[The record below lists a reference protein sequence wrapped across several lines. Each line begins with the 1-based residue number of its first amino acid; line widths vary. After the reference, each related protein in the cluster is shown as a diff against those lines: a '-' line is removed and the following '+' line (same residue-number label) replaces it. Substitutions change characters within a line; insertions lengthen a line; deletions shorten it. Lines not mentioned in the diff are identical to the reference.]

1 MAHEQWT
8 RHSVSS
14 LSGSALWGSFGRYN
28 KIDAVVAGGSPFIAT
43 GSRVGVAAVIV
54 GDSTVG
60 GVTASLGGSIIST
73 NLSDNVLYEIGV
85 SEINVAS
92 GTIYALYRNM
102 SET

>member
-1 MAHEQWT
+1 MAQYN
-8 RHSVSS
+8 RPDVSTI
-14 LSGSALWGSFGRYN
+14 SGSALWGSFGRYN
-28 KIDAVVAGGSPFIAT
+28 KIEAVVAGGSPVIAT
-43 GSRVGVAAVIV
+43 GSRAGVAAVIV

-73 NLSDNVLYEIGV
+73 NLSDNVIYDIGV

>member
-1 MAHEQWT
+1 MAQYNRPDIST
-8 RHSVSS
+8 I
-14 LSGSALWGSFGRYN
+14 SGSALWGSFGKYN
-28 KIDAVVAGGSPFIAT
+28 KIEAVVAGGSPWIAT
-43 GSRVGVAAVIV
+43 GSRAGVAAVIV

-73 NLSDNVLYEIGV
+73 NLSDNVVYDIGV

>member
-1 MAHEQWT
+1 MAQYNRPT
-8 RHSVSS
+8 RTTNSPPEI
-14 LSGSALWGSFGRYN
+14 WGTFGKYN
-28 KIDAVVAGGSPFIAT
+28 KIEAVVTGGSPFIAT
-43 GSRVGVAAVIV
+43 GSRAGVGAVIV

-73 NLSDNVLYEIGV
+73 NLSDNVIYEIGV

-92 GTIYALYRNM
+92 GTIYALYRNL

>member
-8 RHSVSS
+8 RHSVST

-28 KIDAVVAGGSPFIAT
+28 KIEAVVAGGSPFIAT
-43 GSRVGVAAVIV
+43 GSRAGVAAVIV

-60 GVTASLGGSIIST
+60 GVTASLGGSILST

>member
-1 MAHEQWT
+1 MAQYN
-8 RHSVSS
+8 RPDVSTI
-14 LSGSALWGSFGRYN
+14 SGSALWGSFGTYN
-28 KIDAVVAGGSPFIAT
+28 KIEAVVAGGSPFIAT

-60 GVTASLGGSIIST
+60 GVTASLGGSNIST
-73 NLSDNVLYEIGV
+73 NLSDNVIYEIGV

>member
-1 MAHEQWT
+1 MSHPALARHEI
-8 RHSVSS
+8 SS

-28 KIDAVVAGGSPFIAT
+28 KIEAVVSGGSPFIAT
-43 GSRVGVAAVIV
+43 GSRAGVGAVII

-60 GVTASLGGSIIST
+60 VVTASLGGSILST
-73 NLSDNVLYEIGV
+73 DLSDNVGHDIGV

-102 SET
+102 NVT

>member
-8 RHSVSS
+8 RHAVSS
-14 LSGSALWGSFGRYN
+14 LSGSELWGSFGRYD
-28 KIDAVVAGGSPFIAT
+28 KIEAVVSGGSPFIAT
-43 GSRVGVAAVIV
+43 GSRAGVAAVIV

-73 NLSDNVLYEIGV
+73 DLSDNVVYEIGV

-102 SET
+102 TET

>member
-1 MAHEQWT
+1 MAQYNRPGIST
-8 RHSVSS
+8 I
-14 LSGSALWGSFGRYN
+14 SGSELWGSSGRYN
-28 KIDAVVAGGSPFIAT
+28 KIEAVVAGGSPFIAT
-43 GSRVGVAAVIV
+43 GSRAGVAAVIV

-73 NLSDNVLYEIGV
+73 NLSDNVVYDIGV

>member
-1 MAHEQWT
+1 MAQYNRPDIST
-8 RHSVSS
+8 I
-14 LSGSALWGSFGRYN
+14 SGTALWGSFGRYN
-28 KIDAVVAGGSPFIAT
+28 KIEAVVAGGSPFVAT
-43 GSRVGVAAVIV
+43 GSRAGVAAVIV

-73 NLSDNVLYEIGV
+73 NLSDNVIYDIGV

-92 GTIYALYRNM
+92 GTIYALYRNL

>member
-1 MAHEQWT
+1 MAQYNRPDIST
-8 RHSVSS
+8 I
-14 LSGSALWGSFGRYN
+14 SGSALWGSFGRYN

-43 GSRVGVAAVIV
+43 GSRAGVAAVIV

-73 NLSDNVLYEIGV
+73 NLSDNVIYDIGV

-92 GTIYALYRNM
+92 GTIYALYRNLN
-102 SET
+102 ET

>member
-1 MAHEQWT
+1 MAQYNRPGIST
-8 RHSVSS
+8 I
-14 LSGSALWGSFGRYN
+14 SGSELWGSFGRYN
-28 KIDAVVAGGSPFIAT
+28 KIEAVVAGGSPFIAT
-43 GSRVGVAAVIV
+43 GSRAGVAAVII

-73 NLSDNVLYEIGV
+73 NLSDNVVYDIGV

>member
-8 RHSVSS
+8 RHSVST

-28 KIDAVVAGGSPFIAT
+28 KIEAVVAGGSPFIAT
-43 GSRVGVAAVIV
+43 GSRAGVAAVIV

-60 GVTASLGGSIIST
+60 GVTASPGGSILST
-73 NLSDNVLYEIGV
+73 NLSDNVLYEIGA

>member
-1 MAHEQWT
+1 MAQYNRPDAST
-8 RHSVSS
+8 I
-14 LSGSALWGSFGRYN
+14 SGSALWGSFGRYN
-28 KIDAVVAGGSPFIAT
+28 KIEAVVAGGSPFIAT
-43 GSRVGVAAVIV
+43 GSRAGVAAVIV

-73 NLSDNVLYEIGV
+73 NLSDNVIYDIGV

-92 GTIYALYRNM
+92 GTIYALYRNL

>member
-8 RHSVSS
+8 RHSVST

-43 GSRVGVAAVIV
+43 GSRAGVAAVIV

-73 NLSDNVLYEIGV
+73 NLSDNVVYDIGV

>member
-1 MAHEQWT
+1 MAQYNRPGIST
-8 RHSVSS
+8 I
-14 LSGSALWGSFGRYN
+14 SGSELWGSFGRYN
-28 KIDAVVAGGSPFIAT
+28 KIEAVVAGGSPFIAT
-43 GSRVGVAAVIV
+43 GSRAGVAAVII

-73 NLSDNVLYEIGV
+73 NLSDNVVYDIGV

-102 SET
+102 NET

>member
-28 KIDAVVAGGSPFIAT
+28 KIEAVVAGGSPFIAT
-43 GSRVGVAAVIV
+43 GSRGGGAAVIV

-60 GVTASLGGSIIST
+60 GVTASLGGSILST

>member
-1 MAHEQWT
+1 M
-8 RHSVSS
+8 
-14 LSGSALWGSFGRYN
+14 
-28 KIDAVVAGGSPFIAT
+28 
-43 GSRVGVAAVIV
+43 AAVIV

-60 GVTASLGGSIIST
+60 GVTASLGGSILST

-102 SET
+102 TET